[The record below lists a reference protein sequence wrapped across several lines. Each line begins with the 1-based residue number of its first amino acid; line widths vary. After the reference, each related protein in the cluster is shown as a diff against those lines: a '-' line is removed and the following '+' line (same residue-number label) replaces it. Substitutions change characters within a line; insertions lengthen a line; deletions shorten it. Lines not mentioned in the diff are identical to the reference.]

1 MLLNLKSL
9 ILISSVALIILS
21 CGGNKTEEL
30 DNFQAEAPNQGI
42 DSSSSYAKNVFN
54 TIPSRIE
61 ITELI
66 KDAKS
71 EYNVAYL
78 NNPDD
83 VNKYLN
89 ESSKALNFGIYG
101 TDLNIA
107 SIYEQHQE
115 SMLFFKCVN
124 ILAKS
129 IGVNNSFNENL
140 GDRINANQSNRDST
154 LIIINE
160 AFKDADKTLRD
171 NGRPGTSALLI
182 AGAWIEG
189 IYVACQTAK
198 EVKNDRMIQVIY
210 NQKESLN
217 HLISLLE
224 ASPLEK
230 EVDYIISNL
239 KSLQKL
245 FIAKNNMNFGLED
258 LKNIDQKITEL
269 RTKIISSK

>member
-1 MLLNLKSL
+1 MPLNLKSL
-9 ILISSVALIILS
+9 ILIGSISLIISS
-21 CGGNKTEEL
+21 CGEKKTEEL
-30 DNFQAEAPNQGI
+30 DNFQAETPNQGI
-42 DSSSSYAKNVFN
+42 DSSSIYAQNVFN
-54 TIPSRIE
+54 TIPSRVE

-66 KDAKS
+66 KGAKS
-71 EYNVAYL
+71 EYNVTYL

-83 VNKYLN
+83 VNKYLT

-115 SMLFFKCVN
+115 SMLFFKCVS

-154 LIIINE
+154 LIIINQ
-160 AFKDADKTLRD
+160 AFKSADKTLRD
-171 NGRPGTSALLI
+171 NGRPGISALLI

-198 EVKNDRMIQVIY
+198 EVNNIQMIQAIY

-217 HLISLLE
+217 HLIRLLE
-224 ASPLEK
+224 ASQLDK

-245 FIAKNNMNFGLED
+245 FIAKNDTNLNSED